1 MDRRAFLL
9 LTVAGIASPGGT
21 GEMPTS
27 STTLAQNSA
36 AQPVLVSSI
45 DTPFEAWMHAY
56 LQRAIG
62 AGLPADVLHREF
74 EGLTPDPDVV
84 ALDGRQSEFSKPT
97 GDYVRGA
104 VTEARLAMAM
114 KRRAGLPHLAVIEQR
129 YGAPAEILISI
140 WAMESGFGAV
150 QGSKDVLRSLASL
163 ASAGRRRVWAEEQ
176 LDEVIRII
184 ATGKAARAQLKGS
197 WAGAMG
203 QTQME
208 PSEYLHYAVDGDGDG
223 RADIWGSSED
233 ALASAAHLLEHYGW
247 RRGEPWDREVTLP
260 RGFDYSL
267 AEGPKQ
273 TPIDWA
279 ALGAVRADGA
289 SWHGAESQLPAQ
301 LVMPSGADG
310 PAFLIFAN
318 HMVIRQYNN
327 SIAYA
332 LSVGLFADRLA
343 GAGPLVTPW
352 PHETPLSLADRL
364 DAQNALARLGF
375 YTGAVDAMIGTNT
388 RVALRAWQKAR
399 GLPADGYLSMDV
411 LNRLR
416 ADAGGAASHTPQQPV
431 LTR

>member
-9 LTVAGIASPGGT
+9 LTLAGIADPGAAAPPSSSSAY
-21 GEMPTS
+21 PT
-27 STTLAQNSA
+27 
-36 AQPVLVSSI
+36 AQPGAAPMLVSSL
-45 DTPFEAWMHAY
+45 DTPFEAWMHDY
-56 LQRAIG
+56 MQRAIHD
-62 AGLPADVLHREF
+62 GLPEDVLRREF
-74 EGLTPDPDVV
+74 AGLTPDPDVV
-84 ALDGRQSEFSKPT
+84 GFDGRQAEFSKPI

-114 KRRAGLPHLAVIEQR
+114 KRRAGLTHLPEIEQR

-150 QGSKDVLRSLASL
+150 QGNKDVLRSLASL
-163 ASAGRRRVWAEEQ
+163 ASAGRRRAWAEEQ

-184 ATGKAARAQLKGS
+184 ASGKATRAQLKGS

-223 RADIWGSSED
+223 RADIWGSAED

-247 RRGEPWDREVTLP
+247 RRGEPWDREVLLRP
-260 RGFDYSL
+260 GFDYSL

-279 ALGAVRADGA
+279 AIGVTRADGRE
-289 SWHGAESQLPAQ
+289 WRGADSLLPAQ
-301 LVMPSGADG
+301 LVLPAGAEG

-327 SIAYA
+327 SIAYS

-364 DAQNALARLGF
+364 DAQNALTKLGF
-375 YTGAVDAMIGTNT
+375 YTGSVDAMIGLNT

-399 GLPADGYLSMDV
+399 GLPADGHLTLDQ
-411 LNRLR
+411 LDRLR
-416 ADAGGAASHTPQQPV
+416 GEAAGAGLAPGGAQIRP
-431 LTR
+431 

>member
-9 LTVAGIASPGGT
+9 LTLAGIADPG
-21 GEMPTS
+21 
-27 STTLAQNSA
+27 AA
-36 AQPVLVSSI
+36 AQPTSGGPSSPPQTGAGPMVVSSI
-45 DTPFEAWMHAY
+45 DTPFEAWMHDY
-56 LQRAIG
+56 IQRAI
-62 AGLPADVLHREF
+62 AQGLPAEVIRREF
-74 EGLTPDPDVV
+74 DGLTPDPDVV
-84 ALDGRQSEFSKPT
+84 GFDGRQAEFSKPI

-104 VTEARLAMAM
+104 VTEVRLATAQ
-114 KRRAGLPHLAVIEQR
+114 RRRLGLTHLPDIELR
-129 YGAPAEILISI
+129 YGVPGEILISI

-163 ASAGRRRVWAEEQ
+163 ASAGRRRAWAEGQ
-176 LDEVIRII
+176 LDEIVRII
-184 ATGKAARAQLKGS
+184 ATGKASRAQLKGS

-223 RADIWGSSED
+223 RADIWGSPED
-233 ALASAAHLLEHYGW
+233 ALASAAHLLQHYGW
-247 RRGEPWDREVTLP
+247 KRGEPWDREVLLRP
-260 RGFDYSL
+260 GFDYSL
-267 AEGPKQ
+267 AEGPSQ

-279 ALGAVRADGA
+279 TIGATRADGREWRGGESLLPA
-289 SWHGAESQLPAQ
+289 KLVLPAGAE
-301 LVMPSGADG
+301 G
-310 PAFLIFAN
+310 PAFLIFDN

-343 GAGPLVTPW
+343 GDGPLVTPW

-375 YTGAVDAMIGTNT
+375 YTGTVDAMIGLNT

-399 GLPADGYLSMDV
+399 GLPADGHLTLDQ
-411 LNRLR
+411 LDRLR
-416 ADAGGAASHTPQQPV
+416 SEAAAAGAPAP
-431 LTR
+431 

>member
-1 MDRRAFLL
+1 M
-9 LTVAGIASPGGT
+9 
-21 GEMPTS
+21 
-27 STTLAQNSA
+27 
-36 AQPVLVSSI
+36 LVSSI
-45 DTPFEAWMHAY
+45 DTPFEAWMHDY
-56 LQRAIG
+56 MQRAI
-62 AGLPADVLHREF
+62 AQGLPAEVVQREF
-74 EGLTPDPDVV
+74 AGLTADPDVV
-84 ALDGRQSEFSKPT
+84 GFDGRQAEFSKPI

-104 VTEARLAMAM
+104 VTDARLAAGM
-114 KRRAGLPHLAVIEQR
+114 RREAGLPHLPQIEQR
-129 YGAPAEILISI
+129 FGVPPEILIAI

-163 ASAGRRRVWAEEQ
+163 ASAGRRRAWAEGQ
-176 LDEVIRII
+176 LDEMIRII
-184 ATGKAARAQLKGS
+184 ASGKASRAQLKGS

-223 RADIWGSSED
+223 RADIWGSPED

-247 RRGEPWDREVTLP
+247 QRDQPWDREVLLRP
-260 RGFDYSL
+260 GFDYSL

-279 ALGAVRADGA
+279 AIGATRADGRD
-289 SWHGAESQLPAQ
+289 WRGADSLLPAQ
-301 LVMPSGADG
+301 LVLPAGAEG

-327 SIAYA
+327 SIAYS

-364 DAQNALARLGF
+364 DAQNALTKLGF
-375 YTGAVDAMIGTNT
+375 YTGTVDAMIGLNT

-399 GLPADGYLSMDV
+399 GLPADGHLTLDQ
-411 LNRLR
+411 LDRLR
-416 ADAGGAASHTPQQPV
+416 GEAAGAGPSAGGVQGQP
-431 LTR
+431 